1 MLKDIRAKSQASPDL
16 KPYLENLEQLAQIIP
31 QEIEVQ
37 KENMKTL
44 DYAADLSR
52 QTLALT
58 AKESPDN
65 LKTYQAL
72 LKTWRGMGGAQDYV
86 VAKCHT
92 VARQL
97 FQEAGYSC
105 AELPKA
111 VTAAEEI
118 RAKCREI
125 LRHADGYEIWADY

>member
-1 MLKDIRAKSQASPDL
+1 MPDF
-16 KPYLENLEQLAQIIP
+16 PF
-31 QEIEVQ
+31 
-37 KENMKTL
+37 KTL
-44 DYAADLSR
+44 VER
-52 QTLALT
+52 
-58 AKESPDN
+58 PDDPAYRN
-65 LKTYQAL
+65 YLKTYQTL

-105 AELPKA
+105 AELPQA
-111 VTAAEEI
+111 VAAAEEI